1 MDHGTKKG
9 NLIRDQE
16 NKCRNI
22 YIGSDVWLAANVTIL
37 KGVSIGDG
45 AVIGAK
51 ALVNSNIPENA
62 IAVGIPAKVIK
73 YREIEE
79 F

>member
-1 MDHGTKKG
+1 MIK
-9 NLIRDQE
+9 NQE
-16 NKCRNI
+16 NKSRNI
-22 YIGSDVWLAANVTIL
+22 YIGSDVWLAGNVTVL
-37 KGVSIGDG
+37 RGVSIGDG
-45 AVIGAK
+45 AIIGAK

-73 YREIEE
+73 YREMEE